1 MYVCVFALL
10 HRKTASC
17 LDNQQA
23 ATLYILARSCYPVR
37 RGAVLCSPLRGCF
50 FAVF

>member
-1 MYVCVFALL
+1 MYVGVFALL

-23 ATLYILARSCYPVR
+23 ATLYILARSCYPVG
-37 RGAVLCSPLRGCF
+37 RGAVFVVP
-50 FAVF
+50 